1 MVQLREH
8 MRQRQVHPSG
18 AVLLLPYAQ
27 LLPQARQF
35 WLRTCDS
42 SATAAHF
49 LPRFETTLSWARS
62 LGGFAPGVD
71 DLQVDAGR
79 DLLSAASLLARAGL
93 GAHSAALAT
102 RLMTTAWSLAR
113 VAASVPPTERAQW
126 GARLGTTLA
135 LALDTPLL
143 ALEAATARIALAWA
157 ASSSYATDSL
167 FAAAPPLLVLLQGF
181 QAEPLTQALQQR
193 LGQRVLLLSLDLPD
207 DASKPATSSGAVAL
221 HAALDAEDEAQRAA
235 ACVLAHLAAGR
246 SPVALVAQDRVL
258 TRRVHAMLGQTG
270 VTLSDETGW
279 KLSTTRAAASLMSVL
294 RALVWDVSTDAVL
307 DWLKH
312 APAFDAQQLEQ
323 AESDWR
329 RAGVRDWRALPPDS
343 ALVQQAQALRERL
356 QASRPLSNWL
366 HDLRAV
372 LQDTGQWPA
381 LEQDE
386 AGQAV
391 LDVLRLREGAEAEFA
406 DVGARMAAS
415 EFRAWVSQTLED
427 QSFVPAHA
435 ANAQVLI
442 LPLSQLLG
450 RPLAAVVLPG
460 CDEARLPMSP
470 EPPPWWTPA
479 QSVLLGLPARDD
491 LAAAASAAWHYA
503 LEFPHVDVLW
513 RLSEGGEQ
521 LMASGFVQQLRLQQ
535 TQLLAPDPRPLR
547 ALEPSPCAMPQPSG
561 DALPLARLSGTAYE
575 DLRRCPYRFF
585 ALRQLKLQGADELD
599 VTLDKRDFGNWLHL
613 VLRHFHQTLQAAPVS
628 EPVARQALLDTA
640 AAQASTELGLS
651 PAEFLPFAAAWPRVR
666 SGYLQWLSTHEADG
680 AAFVEAE
687 AWKEAPL
694 GRLKLVGKID
704 RIDRLRDGSALV
716 IDYKTET
723 PGITAQRVKTPLE
736 DTQLAFYAALLSD
749 DTLAA
754 AYVNVGEKEGTRA
767 YGQDDI
773 VDLRDQLLEAIAS
786 DTTRIAAG
794 APLPALGAGKACDY
808 CDARGLCRRD
818 FWSLS

>member
-1 MVQLREH
+1 MQE
-8 MRQRQVHPSG
+8 RQVQ
-18 AVLLLPYAQ
+18 ACQTVVLLPYAQ
-27 LLPQARQF
+27 LISQARQA
-35 WLRTCDS
+35 WLSSSGS
-42 SATAAHF
+42 SATQEQF
-49 LPRFETTLSWARS
+49 LPRFETTMSWSRS
-62 LGGFAPGVD
+62 LGGFVPGPD
-71 DLQVDAGR
+71 DLQLDAAR
-79 DLLSAASLLARAGL
+79 DGLTAASLLARAGL
-93 GAHSAALAT
+93 GAHSAVLAA
-102 RLMTTAWSLAR
+102 RLMACAWSLAR
-113 VAASVPPTERAQW
+113 VAAALAPAERAAW
-126 GARLGTTLA
+126 GARLGAMLVA
-135 LALDTPLL
+135 ALDSPLL

-157 ASSSYATDSL
+157 ANSSYASDAVFGTEPD
-167 FAAAPPLLVLLQGF
+167 LLVLLQGF
-181 QAEPLTQALQQR
+181 QSEPLTQALQQR
-193 LGQRVLLLSLDLPD
+193 LGVRVLLLSLGAQAD
-207 DASKPATSSGAVAL
+207 TSTSHDGAVAL
-221 HAALDAEDEAQRAA
+221 HAAQDAEDEAQRAA

-258 TRRVHAMLGQTG
+258 TRRVHAMLGQSG
-270 VTLSDETGW
+270 VTVSDETGW
-279 KLSTTRAAASLMSVL
+279 KLSTTRAAASLMSLL
-294 RALVWDVSTDAVL
+294 RALVWDASTDAVL

-312 APAFDAQQLEQ
+312 APAFDAPQLTQ
-323 AESDWR
+323 AEIDWR
-329 RAGVRDWRALPPDS
+329 RDGVREWRALPPEA

-356 QASRPLSNWL
+356 QASRPLASWL
-366 HDLRAV
+366 RDVRAV
-372 LQDTGQWPA
+372 LQDTAQWPA

-406 DVGARMAAS
+406 DIGARMAAA
-415 EFRAWVSQTLED
+415 EFRAWVSQTLEEKG
-427 QSFVPAHA
+427 FVPCHA
-435 ANAQVLI
+435 AHAQVLI

-450 RPLAAVVLPG
+450 RPLPAVVLPG

-479 QSVLLGLPARDD
+479 QSLVLGLPARED

-503 LEFPHVDVLW
+503 LQFPHVDVLW

-535 TQLLAPDPRPLR
+535 AHTLAPDPRPLR
-547 ALEPSPCAMPQPSG
+547 ALGSRPCAMPQPSG
-561 DALPLARLSGTAYE
+561 EALPLERLSGTAYE

-613 VLRHFHQTLQAAPVS
+613 VLRHFHQTLRGTPVS
-628 EPVARQALLDTA
+628 DAQARQALLDTA

-666 SGYLQWLSTHEADG
+666 SGYLQWLVAHEAEG
-680 AAFVEAE
+680 GEFVAAEV
-687 AWKEAPL
+687 WKEMPL

-704 RIDRLRDGSALV
+704 RIDRQRDGSALV

-723 PGITAQRVKTPLE
+723 PGITAQRIKTPLE
-736 DTQLAFYAALLSD
+736 DTQLAFYAALLAD

-767 YGQDDI
+767 YVQDDI
-773 VDLRDQLLEAIAS
+773 VDLRDQLLEGIAS
-786 DTTRIAAG
+786 DATGIAAG
-794 APLPALGAGKACDY
+794 APLPALGAGKVCDF